1 MYDLIL
7 LHPPSVFDFRK
18 RSIMFGPISDVIP
31 STPVFDMYPLGFV
44 SLYSYLT
51 RKNLKVRIINLAV
64 KMLSSPDYDVEQEIK
79 NLKSLAFGI
88 DLHWLPHSQG
98 GLEIA
103 KLIKKYHPESK
114 VIFGGLSATY
124 FHKELILYPQV
135 DFVIRGDSA
144 ENPLFRLIQA
154 LKGKE
159 GLFSVP
165 NLTYKDKKN
174 EVRINSLT
182 FIPENLNGIGLDYPH
197 LIRAILRD
205 KDLLGYFPFY
215 GWGRYPITAILTC
228 KGCIQ
233 NCTSCGGSSFAY
245 SNFCLRDKP
254 AFRDPELV
262 VKDLKRISFFFKGP
276 IFLLGDLLQP
286 GESYAYQI
294 LSLLKKTKI
303 KNQVVIEFFDIPP
316 DKFLYQVAQAI
327 PNFNIQISAESH
339 DPLVRSSFQRNYD
352 NSALEKFIE
361 HSLKANCRKFDL
373 FFMIGLPHQTYD
385 SVLETVKY
393 CDYLLDK
400 FNSQKRLF
408 PYISPLAPFLD
419 PGSLIFENPEK
430 YGYKLI
436 FRTLEEHRKALESPS
451 WRYMLNYQTEWMNRE
466 EIVSCTYDAASKM
479 NHIKYKHN
487 LLDERTYKKIE
498 NRIRTAVLVM
508 RKIDR
513 MIEEGNN
520 VPDFGSAGDE
530 AELKRLEARSDLT
543 CDPTLCEKSELEW
556 PLRFFQGNM
565 QKRMF
570 KYTFYFLTLLN
581 FLRRPFSGH
590 KRLV

>member
-1 MYDLIL
+1 M
-7 LHPPSVFDFRK
+7 
-18 RSIMFGPISDVIP
+18 
-31 STPVFDMYPLGFV
+31 
-44 SLYSYLT
+44 
-51 RKNLKVRIINLAV
+51 
-64 KMLSSPDYDVEQEIK
+64 
-79 NLKSLAFGI
+79 
-88 DLHWLPHSQG
+88 
-98 GLEIA
+98 
-103 KLIKKYHPESK
+103 
-114 VIFGGLSATY
+114 
-124 FHKELILYPQV
+124 
-135 DFVIRGDSA
+135 
-144 ENPLFRLIQA
+144 
-154 LKGKE
+154 
-159 GLFSVP
+159 
-165 NLTYKDKKN
+165 
-174 EVRINSLT
+174 
-182 FIPENLNGIGLDYPH
+182 
-197 LIRAILRD
+197 
-205 KDLLGYFPFY
+205 
-215 GWGRYPITAILTC
+215 
-228 KGCIQ
+228 
-233 NCTSCGGSSFAY
+233 
-245 SNFCLRDKP
+245 
-254 AFRDPELV
+254 
-262 VKDLKRISFFFKGP
+262 
-276 IFLLGDLLQP
+276 
-286 GESYAYQI
+286 
-294 LSLLKKTKI
+294 
-303 KNQVVIEFFDIPP
+303 IEFFDIPP
-316 DKFLYQVAQAI
+316 EKFLYQVAHAI

-400 FNSQKRLF
+400 FNFQKRLF

-487 LLDERTYKKIE
+487 LFDERTYKKIE

-530 AELKRLEARSDLT
+530 AELKRLEVRSDLT

-570 KYTFYFLTLLN
+570 KYAFYFLTLLN

>member
-7 LHPPSVFDFRK
+7 LHPPSVYDFRK

-44 SLYSYLT
+44 SIFSYLT
-51 RKNLKVRIINLAV
+51 SKKLKVRIINLAV

-88 DLHWLPHSQG
+88 DLHWLPHAQG

-103 KLIKKYHPESK
+103 KLLKKYHPESK

-144 ENPLFRLIQA
+144 ENPLYRLIQA

-215 GWGRYPITAILTC
+215 GWGRYPITAIFTC

-262 VKDLKRISFFFKGP
+262 VKDLKKISFFFKGP
-276 IFLLGDLLQP
+276 ILLLGDLLQP

-316 DKFLYQVAQAI
+316 EKFLYQVSQAI
-327 PNFNIQISAESH
+327 PNFNLQISAESH

-352 NSALEKFIE
+352 NSALEEFIE
-361 HSLKANCRKFDL
+361 HSLK
-373 FFMIGLPHQTYD
+373 GLPHQTYD

-393 CDYLLDK
+393 CDYLLEK
-400 FNSQKRLF
+400 FNSQKGLF

-430 YGYKLI
+430 YGYELI

-451 WRYMLNYQTEWMNRE
+451 WRYMLNYQTEWMSRE
-466 EIVSCTYDAASKM
+466 QIVCSTYDAASKM

-487 LLDERTYKKIE
+487 LLNQRTYKEIE
-498 NRIRTAVLVM
+498 NRIRTAVLEM
-508 RKIDR
+508 SRIDR
-513 MIEEGNN
+513 MIEEGNKIS
-520 VPDFGSAGDE
+520 DLRSAGDE
-530 AELKRLEARSDLT
+530 AELKRLKTQSDLT
-543 CDPTLCEKSELEW
+543 FDSTLCEKSELEW
-556 PLRFFQGNM
+556 PLRFFQGNL
-565 QKRMF
+565 QKRIL
-570 KYTFYFLTLLN
+570 KYAFYFLTLLN

>member
-7 LHPPSVFDFRK
+7 LHPPSVYDFRK

-51 RKNLKVRIINLAV
+51 SKKLKVRIVNLAV

-88 DLHWLPHSQG
+88 DLHWLPHAQG

-103 KLIKKYHPESK
+103 RLVKKYHPESK

-144 ENPLFRLIQA
+144 ENPLYRLIQA
-154 LKGKE
+154 LKGRE

-165 NLTYKDKKN
+165 NLTYKDKIN
-174 EVRINSLT
+174 EVRINSLSS
-182 FIPENLNGIGLDYPH
+182 IPENLNGVGLDYPH

-215 GWGRYPITAILTC
+215 DWGRYPITAILTC

-286 GESYAYQI
+286 GESYAYKI
-294 LSLLKKTKI
+294 LSLLKKAKI

-316 DKFLYQVAQAI
+316 EKFLYQVGQAI

-400 FNSQKRLF
+400 FNSKKGLF

-451 WRYMLNYQTEWMNRE
+451 WRYMLNYQTEWMSRE
-466 EIVSCTYDAASKM
+466 EIVSCTYNAASKM

-487 LLDERTYKKIE
+487 LLHEKTYKQIE

-513 MIEEGNN
+513 IIEEGNN
-520 VPDFGSAGDE
+520 MDE
-530 AELKRLEARSDLT
+530 AELKKLKEQTDLT
-543 CDPTLCEKSELEW
+543 CGSTLCEKSELEW
-556 PLRFFQGNM
+556 PLRFFQGNL
-565 QKRMF
+565 QKWII
-570 KYTFYFLTLLN
+570 KYAFYFLILLN

>member
-7 LHPPSVFDFRK
+7 LHPPSVYDFRK
-18 RSIMFGPISDVIP
+18 SSIMFGPISDVIP

-79 NLKSLAFGI
+79 NLKSLAYGI
-88 DLHWLPHSQG
+88 DLHWLPHAQG

-103 KLIKKYHPESK
+103 KLIKKYHPDSK

-144 ENPLFRLIQA
+144 ENPLYRLIQA

-182 FIPENLNGIGLDYPH
+182 FIPENLNGVGLDYPH
-197 LIRAILRD
+197 LIKAILRD

-215 GWGRYPITAILTC
+215 DWGRYPITAILTC

-361 HSLKANCRKFDL
+361 HSLKAGCRKFDL

-451 WRYMLNYQTEWMNRE
+451 WRYMLNYQTEWMSRG

-487 LLDERTYKKIE
+487 LLNERTYKEME

-520 VPDFGSAGDE
+520 ISDFGSAGDE
-530 AELKRLEARSDLT
+530 AELKRLKTQSDLT
-543 CDPTLCEKSELEW
+543 CDSTLCEKSELEW
-556 PLRFFQGNM
+556 PLRFFQGNL
-565 QKRMF
+565 QKRML
-570 KYTFYFLTLLN
+570 KYAFYFLTLLN
-581 FLRRPFSGH
+581 FLRRPFLRH
-590 KRLV
+590 KR